1 MQREAA
7 EPNFLLKARLLHKEV
22 FEKLMF
28 PLLKWKTLRKK
39 LPDGANKNLKPKIV
53 DALLGRLWRKKSSK
67 AFFVLF
73 FASLLLLLRM
83 FKL

>member
-53 DALLGRLWRKKSSK
+53 DALLGRLLRKKK
-67 AFFVLF
+67 FKGFFRFIFCVL
-73 FASLLLLLRM
+73 ALAPENV
-83 FKL
+83 

>member
-28 PLLKWKTLRKK
+28 PLLKWKTLR
-39 LPDGANKNLKPKIV
+39 GKNCQTARTKI
-53 DALLGRLWRKKSSK
+53 
-67 AFFVLF
+67 
-73 FASLLLLLRM
+73 
-83 FKL
+83 